1 VSVEPHPARAGVVYA
16 LLAYG
21 TWGLIPLYW
30 KAVRSVPAEQ
40 LVAHRTLWS
49 LVLLVA
55 LMAVRGRL
63 SEVRGLLRE
72 ARALRLLAASG
83 LLLAGNWLVFLWA
96 IDGDR
101 VLESS
106 LGYYVT
112 PLVNV
117 ALGVLLLG
125 ERLRPLQGLAVLLAA
140 AAVTYLTLAL
150 GAPPW
155 IALAL
160 AFTFG
165 LYGLLRKVAHVDA
178 LAGLTV
184 ETLLL
189 APLALAFLVHEHA
202 EGRGAFLAA
211 GAGRDVLV
219 AASGI
224 VTALPLLWFAHAA
237 RRLRYV
243 TLGQFQYVTP
253 TGHLL
258 LATLV
263 WGEPLAGPRVATFA
277 ILAVALALYTFDSLR
292 AARRGARG

>member
-1 VSVEPHPARAGVVYA
+1 MSADPPSARAGVLYG

-21 TWGLIPLYW
+21 TWGLIPIFW
-30 KAVRSVPAEQ
+30 RSVRSVPAEQ

-49 LVLLVA
+49 LLVLLGLLA
-55 LMAVRGRL
+55 LRGRL
-63 SEVRGLLRE
+63 REVFGLLKDL
-72 ARALRLLAASG
+72 RALRLLLASG

-96 IDGDR
+96 VDHDR

-106 LGYYVT
+106 LGYYVN

-155 IALAL
+155 IALGL

-189 APLALAFLVHEHA
+189 APLALAFLLHEHA
-202 EGRGAFLAA
+202 AGRGAF
-211 GAGRDVLV
+211 GAGGAARDLLV
-219 AASGI
+219 ALSGLM
-224 VTALPLLWFAHAA
+224 TALPLLWFAHAA
-237 RRLRYV
+237 RRLRYA
-243 TLGQFQYVTP
+243 TLGQLQYLTP

-258 LATLV
+258 LAVLA
-263 WGEPLAGPRVATFA
+263 WGEPFTPARAVTFA
-277 ILAVALALYTFDSLR
+277 LLAVALALYAADSLR
-292 AARRGARG
+292 ASRAAPPA